1 MPNKNPLRR
10 FKIRDMCSR
19 VRNKSAD
26 LLENLSLVWEILRG
40 ITRYFQ
46 AFLCAGIFA
55 HPSQH
60 LLHVSFHF
68 SVAGLCQNPF
78 EACFEEV
85 WVVDDGAELQNCGT
99 LKITLEGEDNGIR
112 HSGWLC
118 FELAIYWVKRYVY
131 THFYTSTTIF
141 LVEPHKH
148 TPLFDTRKP
157 LKSTAMPWSL
167 MP

>member
-1 MPNKNPLRR
+1 MATKPLAASSSPGLTGYVSYNPTACIRLDRTSIWQDLIARHRMPNRNPLRR

-68 SVAGLCQNPF
+68 SVAGLCQYPF

-99 LKITLEGEDNGIR
+99 LRIPLEGEDSGIR
-112 HSGWLC
+112 HSVG
-118 FELAIYWVKRYVY
+118 FV
-131 THFYTSTTIF
+131 SN
-141 LVEPHKH
+141 
-148 TPLFDTRKP
+148 
-157 LKSTAMPWSL
+157 
-167 MP
+167 